1 MAAQVF
7 MELFADW
14 AVGAAVRQSSYDPES
29 VVVYE
34 VRGFTAHCENNLSQ
48 PQLFDQHA
56 TERGAGLTG
65 TNNATAGGVGGSC
78 VMSSQ
83 SVF

>member
-1 MAAQVF
+1 MAMLQF

-14 AVGAAVRQSSYDPES
+14 AVWAAVRQSSYDPES

-48 PQLFDQHA
+48 PQLFDQRA
-56 TERGAGLTG
+56 AQRQAAPTG
-65 TNNATAGGVGGSC
+65 TQMDEREKQIA
-78 VMSSQ
+78 
-83 SVF
+83 